1 MRNGAFGADKFGLKN
16 LKTVHWNLGAPQL
29 YQYSLAAG
37 EAVLSADGAL
47 CADTGEFTGRSPKD
61 KFTVR
66 DATTDK
72 NMWWAGNQ
80 SITADQFSAL
90 YADFLK
96 HAEGKTLY
104 AQDLYGGADPTF
116 QIKTRVFTEL
126 AWHSLFIR
134 TLLIRP
140 EASALRDFVP
150 ELTIIDLP
158 SFRADPKRHGVRSE
172 NVVAI
177 DFARKIVLI
186 GGSYYAGEMKKS
198 VFTTLNY
205 YLPAKGVMPMHCS
218 ANVGPK
224 GDTAIFFG
232 LSGTGKTTL
241 SADPN
246 RTLIGDDEHGWGND
260 GVFNFEG
267 GCYAKCIKL
276 SKEAE
281 PQIFAAS
288 NRFGAVLENVVLDED
303 TRVPDFDD
311 GSKTENTRSA
321 YPLDFIPNASRTGR
335 AGQPKNV
342 VMLAADAFGV
352 MPPIAKL
359 SPAQA
364 MYHFLSGY
372 TAKVAGTER
381 GLGNEP
387 QPEFST
393 CFGSPFL
400 PLDPSRLRQ
409 HAARADRQAQCR
421 LLAGQHRLDR
431 RQVRHRQPHADQGDA
446 RAAHRGARRLLAQCR
461 IPHRQVLSA
470 SRCRPRCRAC
480 RARSSIPS
488 TPGRTR
494 PSSTR
499 PRVRW
504 SACSRRTLP
513 SSKPRSTPTSAPLR
527 RT

>member
-1 MRNGAFGADKFGLKN
+1 M
-16 LKTVHWNLGAPQL
+16 
-29 YQYSLAAG
+29 
-37 EAVLSADGAL
+37 
-47 CADTGEFTGRSPKD
+47 
-61 KFTVR
+61 
-66 DATTDK
+66 
-72 NMWWAGNQ
+72 
-80 SITADQFSAL
+80 
-90 YADFLK
+90 
-96 HAEGKTLY
+96 
-104 AQDLYGGADPTF
+104 
-116 QIKTRVFTEL
+116 
-126 AWHSLFIR
+126 
-134 TLLIRP
+134 
-140 EASALRDFVP
+140 
-150 ELTIIDLP
+150 
-158 SFRADPKRHGVRSE
+158 RSE

-352 MPPIAKL
+352 LPPIAKL

-400 PLDPSRLRQ
+400 PLDPSVYGNMLRELIAK
-409 HAARADRQAQCR
+409 HNVDCWLVNTGWTGGKFGTGSRMPIKVTRALLTAA
-421 LLAGQHRLDR
+421 LD
-431 RQVRHRQPHADQGDA
+431 GS
-446 RAAHRGARRLLAQCR
+446 LAQCR
-461 IPHRQVLSA
+461 IPHRQVFRLRGA
-470 SRCRPRCRAC
+470 DCAAGRAERDPRSRQHLEGQGRVRQDRPCAGRHVPEELCQVRSPGRRRSPRRRAGPQARGGVIAPVKLRTIRERRGRPRGRPFRFTPRCA
-480 RARSSIPS
+480 SSS
-488 TPGRTR
+488 
-494 PSSTR
+494 
-499 PRVRW
+499 
-504 SACSRRTLP
+504 
-513 SSKPRSTPTSAPLR
+513 RSTQTSWRAAPAAPAADAS
-527 RT
+527 

>member
-1 MRNGAFGADKFGLKN
+1 MQETGLRNGAFGADKFGLKN

-37 EAVLSADGAL
+37 EAMLSADGAL
-47 CADTGEFTGRSPKD
+47 CADTGDFTGRSPKD

-96 HAEGKTLY
+96 HAEGMTLF

-140 EASALRDFVP
+140 EASALKDFVP

-352 MPPIAKL
+352 LPPIARL
-359 SPAQA
+359 RRRRRCITSCPATPPRSPAPRRSRQRA
-364 MYHFLSGY
+364 
-372 TAKVAGTER
+372 AAGILHLLR
-381 GLGNEP
+381 LAVP
-387 QPEFST
+387 AARS
-393 CFGSPFL
+393 L
-400 PLDPSRLRQ
+400 RLRQ

-431 RQVRHRQPHADQGDA
+431 RQVRHRPADADQGDA
-446 RAAHRGARRLLAQCR
+446 RPAHRRARRRLATST
-461 IPHRQVLSA
+461 SA
-470 SRCRPRCRAC
+470 PTSISALRCRPRSRRAE
-480 RARSSIPS
+480 RDPRSRQHLE
-488 TPGRTR
+488 GQG
-494 PSSTR
+494 
-499 PRVRW
+499 RVRQD
-504 SACSRRTLP
+504 RP
-513 SSKPRSTPTSAPLR
+513 
-527 RT
+527 

>member
-1 MRNGAFGADKFGLKN
+1 M
-16 LKTVHWNLGAPQL
+16 
-29 YQYSLAAG
+29 
-37 EAVLSADGAL
+37 
-47 CADTGEFTGRSPKD
+47 
-61 KFTVR
+61 
-66 DATTDK
+66 
-72 NMWWAGNQ
+72 
-80 SITADQFSAL
+80 
-90 YADFLK
+90 
-96 HAEGKTLY
+96 
-104 AQDLYGGADPTF
+104 
-116 QIKTRVFTEL
+116 
-126 AWHSLFIR
+126 
-134 TLLIRP
+134 
-140 EASALRDFVP
+140 P

-205 YLPAKGVMPMHCS
+205 YLPEKGVMPMHCS
-218 ANVGPK
+218 ANVGPD

-241 SADPN
+241 SADPK
-246 RTLIGDDEHGWGND
+246 RTLIGDDEHGWGAD

-281 PQIFAAS
+281 PEIYAAS
-288 NRFGAVLENVVLDED
+288 KRFGAVLENVVLDPN
-303 TRVPDFDD
+303 TREPDFDD

-335 AGQPKNV
+335 APHPKNV

-359 SPAQA
+359 TPAQA

-381 GLGNEP
+381 GLGTEP

-400 PLDPSRLRQ
+400 PRDPQRLRQ
-409 HAARADRQAQCR
+409 PAARPDRAARCR
-421 LLAGQHRLDR
+421 LLAGQYRLDR
-431 RQVRHRQPHADQGDA
+431 RQIRHRPPHADQGDA
-446 RAAHRGARRLLAQCR
+446 HAIDGGAERPLAQWP
-461 IPHRQVLSA
+461 ISAPTNISA
-470 SRCRPRCRAC
+470 SRCRPRSPASSRT
-480 RARSSIPS
+480 SSIPS
-488 TPGRTR
+488 RPGPTR

-499 PRVRW
+499 PPARW
-504 SACSRRTLP
+504 SACSRRILP
-513 SSKPRSTPTSAPLR
+513 SSKRRSTPTSAPPR
-527 RT
+527 RK